1 MQALPGPPGLFFVIS
16 GKTPQPAISTARWK
30 EMPFT
35 VAVAA
40 RHLVPDRPLAHP
52 HPMSAA
58 PPDPVSSERSRNAAL
73 ADMHRRFRLPLLAY
87 FGRRVAN
94 PAEAEDL
101 TQDVFERVLRRLES
115 GPIRNADSYVFTIA
129 INLLR
134 DRARSVRRRGVEQ
147 PLPSDAVAE
156 FADVL
161 AVELSPERVV
171 LAKSTLEEVVRGT
184 EQVAAANTARYFIC
198 TDSRISR
205 SSRNCGNVRDLPKR
219 R

>member
-1 MQALPGPPGLFFVIS
+1 
-16 GKTPQPAISTARWK
+16 
-30 EMPFT
+30 
-35 VAVAA
+35 
-40 RHLVPDRPLAHP
+40 
-52 HPMSAA
+52 
-58 PPDPVSSERSRNAAL
+58 
-73 ADMHRRFRLPLLAY
+73 MHRRFRLPLLAY

-171 LAKSTLEEVVRGT
+171 LAKSTLEEVLAALGELPQRTRAILYMYRFENLKIREIAEMYAISPSAV
-184 EQVAAANTARYFIC
+184 EKQVAKALVHLTHRLQR
-198 TDSRISR
+198 T
-205 SSRNCGNVRDLPKR
+205 
-219 R
+219 